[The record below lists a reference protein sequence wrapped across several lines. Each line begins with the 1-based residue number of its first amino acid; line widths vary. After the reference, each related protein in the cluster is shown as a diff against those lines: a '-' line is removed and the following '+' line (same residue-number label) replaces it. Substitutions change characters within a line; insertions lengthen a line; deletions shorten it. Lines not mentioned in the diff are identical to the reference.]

1 MTKPASENTHDR
13 RSQTGGRRVWQD
25 IGLLAAGQVI
35 AQLAN
40 LVSLAVVARLLSVGE
55 FGLIQV
61 AIAVVAYLMV
71 AAELGLFTH
80 GVRELSRL
88 TDAMAIRARIG
99 AQGGLLIVLAVFV
112 IAVSWWILPLLPVAQ
127 SAPIVFRL
135 YLLSLIPQAF
145 MHDWVALGRSLPLI
159 AGLGRA
165 LRSVVYA
172 VLIVGLASRLDQV
185 WGWPLLIWIPALYL
199 LSYVVGNAVVT
210 VMLRRALR
218 INLSPSLTDRTLWF
232 STIRETAPIGG
243 AHVVRRLLFSG
254 DLLLLGFLATSIE
267 AGQYAVAAKLGFPLV
282 VGAEV
287 AMGALLPRLSKA
299 WNVGAKEFADVLRRQ
314 LMSALAIAVCVTGVG
329 IWIGPTV
336 VIRLFGDAYLSG
348 AQVLRLVLPAYALL
362 GLGILLHDA
371 QVAAGSQRKALIPL
385 LIAVLV
391 GIGAGIAWIPESGA
405 AGAARMVLVS
415 HSVYALGGLFYCRR
429 LLSGS

>member
-1 MTKPASENTHDR
+1 MTSSASKNTHDR
-13 RSQTGGRRVWQD
+13 QSDTGGRRVWLD
-25 IGLLAAGQVI
+25 IGLLAAGQIV

-99 AQGGLLIVLAVFV
+99 SQGGLLIILAVIV
-112 IAVSWWILPLLPVAQ
+112 VTVGWWVLPLLPFAQ
-127 SAPIVFRL
+127 SAPLVFRL

-145 MHDWVALGRSLPLI
+145 MLDWVALGRSLPLV
-159 AGLGRA
+159 AGVGRA

-172 VLIVGLASRLDQV
+172 VLIVGLASHLDQA
-185 WGWPLLIWIPALYL
+185 WGWSLLVWIPVLYL

-210 VMLRRALR
+210 VMLQRALR
-218 INLSPSLTDRTLWF
+218 IDLRPSLADRTLWLR
-232 STIRETAPIGG
+232 TIRETSPIGG
-243 AHVVRRLLFSG
+243 AHVVRRLLFNG
-254 DLLLLGFLATSIE
+254 DLLLLGFLASSVE

-299 WNVGAKEFADVLRRQ
+299 WSVDARAFADVLRRQ
-314 LMSALAIAVCVTGVG
+314 LVSALVIAACVTAVG
-329 IWIGPTV
+329 IWIGPALVTK
-336 VIRLFGDAYLSG
+336 LFGDAYLAG

-371 QVAAGSQRKALIPL
+371 QVAAGRQRRALIPL

-391 GIGAGIAWIPESGA
+391 GISVGIAWIPEGGA
-405 AGAARMVLVS
+405 VGAARMVLVS
-415 HSVYALGGLFYCRR
+415 HSVYALGGLAFCRR
-429 LLSGS
+429 LLLWP